1 MLKTPKFWYRKNF
14 LSRVIQVSLLPI
26 SLVYACFV
34 VLVRALSRKIRHE
47 VPVISVGGFTAGGSG
62 KTPVTIALVKLLKEN
77 GKNPHIIT
85 RGYGKQSDANEAV
98 VSSNPFRYGDEAVL
112 LSGSAPTWS
121 GSDKELLISMAVKDG
136 ADVIVL
142 DDGLQSFSV
151 HKDLSLAVVDKLQG
165 LGNGFVIPAGPIREP
180 LWAARKDT
188 DCVVL
193 ISSGLTN
200 DDNYGGVRLLHCSLI
215 ESISDCNQDIIAF
228 CGIGYPKKF
237 EDTLIRLGKN
247 VKEFIVYPDHH
258 VYQDRD
264 LDYLAG
270 LSESLSLP
278 LVTTEKDMC
287 KLPESFR
294 SKVIV
299 VKIAVELDSSILN
312 LLNIVYSK

>member
-151 HKDLSLAVVDKLQG
+151 HKELSLAVVDKLQG
-165 LGNGFVIPAGPIREP
+165 LGNGFVIPAGPLREP
-180 LWAARKDT
+180 FWAARKDT

-200 DDNYGGVRLLHCSLI
+200 DDYGGVKLLHGSLV

-247 VKEFIVYPDHH
+247 VREFITYPDHH
-258 VYQDRD
+258 IYQDKD
-264 LDYLAG
+264 LDYLSN
-270 LSESLSLP
+270 LSDSLSLP
-278 LVTTEKDMC
+278 LVTTEKDTC
-287 KLPESFR
+287 KLPPSFK
-294 SKVIV
+294 SKVIT
-299 VKIAVELDSSILN
+299 VKIAVELDNRIMN
-312 LLNIVYSK
+312 LLNIICNK